1 MDKRI
6 LLDEMDKGGGGAV
19 NPGNEDIKYSDKK
32 VSDFIKDA
40 KIVNFFTKDLEEAL
54 RGYTAGNI
62 NMKPDV
68 MKQIGEIEK
77 KRKEMVA
84 ASKSKGATIMFQ
96 EEGKPAREL
105 NLNEV
110 AEMLTKQQKQL
121 SQFNSLK
128 ELYGSTIRENSRLK
142 EIIDDQQKILDEKN
156 LLIAEL
162 ELKISASS
170 DVVLINIEK

>member
-1 MDKRI
+1 
-6 LLDEMDKGGGGAV
+6 
-19 NPGNEDIKYSDKK
+19 
-32 VSDFIKDA
+32 
-40 KIVNFFTKDLEEAL
+40 
-54 RGYTAGNI
+54 
-62 NMKPDV
+62 
-68 MKQIGEIEK
+68 
-77 KRKEMVA
+77 
-84 ASKSKGATIMFQ
+84 
-96 EEGKPAREL
+96 
-105 NLNEV
+105 
-110 AEMLTKQQKQL
+110 MLTKQQKQL

>member
-1 MDKRI
+1 
-6 LLDEMDKGGGGAV
+6 
-19 NPGNEDIKYSDKK
+19 
-32 VSDFIKDA
+32 
-40 KIVNFFTKDLEEAL
+40 
-54 RGYTAGNI
+54 
-62 NMKPDV
+62 
-68 MKQIGEIEK
+68 
-77 KRKEMVA
+77 MVA
-84 ASKSKGATIMFQ
+84 ASKNKGATIMFQ

-105 NLNEV
+105 NMNEV